1 MAARLAVPHDRP
13 MTWGPPTTP
22 QQPPPNPDR
31 RGTARPVAAWL
42 AATGGAL
49 VLTAAVIVVAGNW
62 RDIAPGAKFGVL
74 LVATAALGIAAERSR
89 SVVPASARAV
99 AHLAAALA
107 APVGIA
113 ALAVSGGTWPG
124 CVIAGGLLAS
134 ITCIV
139 QARRWRA
146 PLLEAA
152 AVVAVGLALVGL
164 AAVIPVPVGVLGA
177 VAACVMLAARREIGA
192 TALGLAGA
200 AAPFLTVLAEQR
212 IGPGTLDRIGA
223 TGPALAWGA
232 PVAGFLAGGVLA
244 VVATRRAAA
253 PLAAA
258 ALAAPVIGV
267 VTGLS
272 TRRVDAVVWACLP
285 GLALIALE
293 AVLAAAR
300 TEPWCTVARPIANF
314 GATIGAALAV
324 PLPGAIALAHATS
337 GDVAPLPIVVSGAAL
352 SMSALRLGRSGGRDA
367 GLVLA
372 GVSSVVIGLA
382 VALGWPWLATSA
394 TAAAA
399 AVVLARGRRLP
410 PVVTAAA
417 WSIAFLGVAR
427 LDAGRWQLPE
437 TVLATLTAAVVATL
451 AVELWLARGRAE
463 DRPDLVLTAIVAT
476 GALLVGFCSELHHAT
491 AFTVALAGGVVYV
504 AVRRPERAAS
514 LLVAVLWVGA
524 LAAVAPGRDGEPALG
539 DDWFGLGIA
548 AMAIAAATVWTRVRS
563 LWVGH
568 LAAVLAVAPV
578 PYALAA
584 LGANAADPALG
595 LVVVGIVLTGCSLVI
610 VRSGPLASAGLAASV
625 LAGIVAATDSQPLLV
640 SVAAT
645 CGGLQCLLEGAI
657 RGHTELTR
665 VGAALTAAG
674 GFGTWLTS
682 GANAA
687 VLGWLAPYGITG
699 EDLAVAVTTLALF
712 GAGALAGHRRALSS
726 WVTAGPGAALAA
738 AWLLGAQFT
747 RDVAWSVPL
756 ALAGGV
762 VAIAVGGWRRL
773 AAPLILGT
781 VTVAA
786 TVVASAGPRLAE
798 LGSWVWLTAGG
809 IALIG
814 LAVVVERAVSS
825 DDGELVDWAR
835 LRETWR

>member
-1 MAARLAVPHDRP
+1 MSWD
-13 MTWGPPTTP
+13 PPTSP
-22 QQPPPNPDR
+22 PQPPPTPDR

-62 RDIAPGAKFGVL
+62 QDIAPGAKFGVL
-74 LVATAALGIAAERSR
+74 LAATLALGIAAERSR
-89 SVVPASARAV
+89 TVVPASARAV
-99 AHLAAALA
+99 AHLAAALT

-113 ALAVSGGTWPG
+113 ALAVAGGTWPG
-124 CVIAGGLLAS
+124 CVIAGGMSAFV
-134 ITCIV
+134 TCIV

-146 PLLEAA
+146 PLLDAA
-152 AVVAVGLALVGL
+152 AVVAVGLALVGM
-164 AAVIPVPVGVLGA
+164 AAVTPVPVGVLGA
-177 VAACVMLAARREIGA
+177 VAACLMLAARREAGA

-200 AAPFLTVLAEQR
+200 AAPFLTVLAERR

-223 TGPALAWGA
+223 TGPELAWGA
-232 PVAGFLAGGVLA
+232 PVAGFLAAGVLA
-244 VVATRRAAA
+244 AVATRRAAA

-272 TRRVDAVVWACLP
+272 ARGVDGVVWACLP
-285 GLALIALE
+285 GLTLIGLE

-300 TEPWCTVARPIANF
+300 TEPWATVTRPIANC
-314 GATIGAALAV
+314 GARMGAALAV
-324 PLPGAIALAHATS
+324 PLPGALVLAHATS
-337 GDVAPLPIVVSGAAL
+337 GDVAPLPIVVSGTAL
-352 SMSALRLGRSGGRDA
+352 SMSALRLGRPGGRDA
-367 GLVLA
+367 GLVFA
-372 GVSSVVIGLA
+372 GLA
-382 VALGWPWLATSA
+382 CFVIALPVVLGWPWLATSA
-394 TAAAA
+394 IAAAA
-399 AVVLARGRRLP
+399 AVVLAHGRRLP

-417 WSIAFLGVAR
+417 WSVAFLGVAR
-427 LDAGRWQLPE
+427 FDAGRWEPLE
-437 TVLATLTAAVVATL
+437 TVVATFIAAVVAAL
-451 AVELWLARGRAE
+451 AVELWLTRGPAT
-463 DRPDLVLTAIVAT
+463 DRPDLTLTTVVAA
-476 GALLVGFCSELHHAT
+476 GALLVGWCYDHHPAT
-491 AFTVALAGGVVYV
+491 AFAGALAAGVGYV

-514 LLVAVLWVGA
+514 LLVAVTWVGT
-524 LAAVAPGRDGEPALG
+524 LAAVAPGPDGEPALG

-548 AMAIAAATVWTRVRS
+548 GMAIAAAAVWMRVRS

-584 LGANAADPALG
+584 LGATAADQALG
-595 LVVVGIVLTGCSLVI
+595 LVVAGVVLTGCSMVV
-610 VRSGPLASAGLAASV
+610 VRSGPLASAGLAASL
-625 LAGIVAATDSQPLLV
+625 LAGIVAATGSEPLLV
-640 SVAAT
+640 SLAAT

-665 VGAALTAAG
+665 TGAALTAAG
-674 GFGTWLTS
+674 AVGTWVTS

-687 VLGWLAPYGITG
+687 VLRWLAPYGVTG
-699 EDLAVAVTTLALF
+699 EDLAVAVTTSVLF
-712 GAGALAGHRRALSS
+712 GVGVLAGRRRPLTS
-726 WVTAGPGAALAA
+726 WVTAGPGSALAA
-738 AWLLGAQFT
+738 AWLLDAQFT

-762 VAIAVGGWRRL
+762 VAIGAGGWRRM

-786 TVVASAGPRLAE
+786 TVIASAGPRLAE

-814 LAVVVERAVSS
+814 LAVVIERAVSS
-825 DDGELVDWAR
+825 DDGELIDWAR